1 MATTQKVSRRRKGH
15 QGVDPGTSDAFP
27 GSHAVPQILV
37 QGSPFPSRLWR
48 TDQVAP
54 KQVGMGL
61 GDRPLVTLRLP
72 FRLGFATTRATA
84 GIALAEDDAGHDF
97 ALAERADPGT
107 APSVGAVVTLDA
119 PPPARVLPLP
129 VTLPQPE
136 PAVDPGDA
144 SATLVWLAYTSS
156 LAARAATLE
165 DATLAALE
173 GRLDAEPR
181 RRAARDTYKLATS
194 LWLVEA
200 RDAARQAWEA
210 AGLLDAGTLL
220 GTANALRLSQIVEGL
235 HNALRTL
242 PPPEALSPAGRSTAP
257 LLLVVDDDDALAR
270 ELPIEA
276 AVRGWR
282 AKVLRHLGEPVD
294 EAPAV
299 IVLGHE
305 LVGDADAVARNRLLA
320 AHPSAAVAAL
330 ASGPSVLE
338 RSTAHALAATRTL
351 CKPIAPAALV
361 DEAIDMRRRQQASPP
376 VVLVGIADATLRATV
391 LDLLA
396 GVGTILPVHES
407 IEAVWNA
414 AAQARPELCVL
425 DETLAGGPALHVV
438 RAMRRDW
445 DTSPVSLVLVTA
457 SADTA
462 TAARAAQAGADDCV
476 PVAGVPGVLAP
487 TVRNRLERARTQRL
501 AADVDPATRLPH
513 LRSAMPM
520 VERMVSI
527 ARRYNHTL
535 SMLVTEVDGVAAL
548 HASGDGESAAR
559 LSALL
564 GRRLGRAFRSED
576 LVMHAAPGR
585 FVVAAFGMKADDGV
599 QRMAELLEGFRD
611 QSVKGAGKAT
621 VAASFC
627 AGISQI
633 RVDGT
638 DANTLLRAAEDA
650 LAAAQRHGGNRV
662 EAATR
667 GESARIDW
675 TADAIV
681 IDADAPFAALVEH
694 ALETRGH
701 RVRTIGD
708 GREALDLLT
717 HPDTPIRAR
726 LLVLELGL
734 PGLDG
739 LSLLAQLAEA
749 GVLKTTK
756 AVVVTTRSVEAEM
769 IKAMELGAI
778 DYITKPVSLPVLM
791 RRLRSALAGTPSVS

>member
-1 MATTQKVSRRRKGH
+1 
-15 QGVDPGTSDAFP
+15 
-27 GSHAVPQILV
+27 
-37 QGSPFPSRLWR
+37 
-48 TDQVAP
+48 
-54 KQVGMGL
+54 MGL

-72 FRLGFATTRATA
+72 FRLSFATRRAAA
-84 GIALAEDDAGHDF
+84 GVLPADDDAAHDF
-97 ALAERADPGT
+97 ALKEFADPPIALAGPGPT
-107 APSVGAVVTLDA
+107 PVPAPMLAGPAPAAIDVVTLDPLPPLA
-119 PPPARVLPLP
+119 RVPPPP
-129 VTLPQPE
+129 VVFPT
-136 PAVDPGDA
+136 PAPTVDPSDA
-144 SATLVWLAYTSS
+144 SATLVWLAYTSA
-156 LAARAATLE
+156 LAGRAATLE
-165 DATLAALE
+165 DAALAALE
-173 GRLDAEPR
+173 GRLDPGPR

-220 GTANALRLSQIVEGL
+220 GTANALRLSQIVESL
-235 HNALRTL
+235 HKALRSL
-242 PPPEALSPAGRSTAP
+242 PPPEALSPAGRSAAP
-257 LLLVVDDDDALAR
+257 LLLVVEDDDALAR

-282 AKVLRHLGEPVD
+282 AKVVRHLSEPVD
-294 EAPAV
+294 ESPAV

-320 AHPSAAVAAL
+320 AHPTAAVAAL

-338 RSTAHALAATRTL
+338 RSAAHALAATRTL

-361 DEAIDMRRRQQASPP
+361 DEAIDMLRRQQASPP
-376 VVLVGIADATLRATV
+376 TVLVGIADAALRATV

-396 GVGTILPVHES
+396 GVGTLVPVHDGT
-407 IEAVWNA
+407 EAVWNA
-414 AAQARPELCVL
+414 AVQARPELCVL
-425 DETLAGGPALHVV
+425 DETMAGGRALHVV
-438 RAMRRDW
+438 RAIRRDW
-445 DTSPVSLVLVTA
+445 EVSPLSVVLITA
-457 SADTA
+457 SADAA
-462 TAARAAQAGADDCV
+462 TAAQAALAGADDCV
-476 PVAGVPGVLAP
+476 PVAGVPGVLGP
-487 TVRNRLERARTQRL
+487 IVRNRLERARTQRL
-501 AADVDPATRLPH
+501 AADVDPATKLPH
-513 LRSAMPM
+513 LRSALPM

-527 ARRYNHTL
+527 ARRYNHAL
-535 SMLVTEVDGVAAL
+535 SILVTEVDGLAAL
-548 HASGDGESAAR
+548 HADGDGESAER

-576 LVMHAAPGR
+576 LVTHAAPGR
-585 FVVAAFGMKADDGV
+585 FVVAAFGMKSDDGV

-611 QSVKGAGKAT
+611 QSVEGAGKAT
-621 VAASFC
+621 LAASFS

-633 RVDGT
+633 RLDGP
-638 DANTLLRAAEDA
+638 DANTLLRAAEGA
-650 LAAAQRHGGNRV
+650 LVTAQRHGGNRI

-667 GESARIDW
+667 SEALRIDW
-675 TADAIV
+675 TADAIL

-717 HPDTPIRAR
+717 HPESPIRAR
-726 LLVLELGL
+726 LIVLELGL

-739 LSLLAQLAEA
+739 LSLLGQLAEA

-791 RRLRSALAGTPSVS
+791 RRLRSALSGTPSVA